1 MCLDPK
7 HLNQVTRD
15 QHYKLP
21 TAEELFSEMHNA
33 TFSRKLYAS
42 SGYWQIKVEK
52 ESSKLLTYCNWSF
65 PAAQQRNNTGL
76 RGDKKIII
84 SGLTLDQLDIHIE
97 QFESQVWNY
106 IRTSV
111 FLEQPN

>member
-1 MCLDPK
+1 MFKFFDNSWKIALKKIRMCLDPK

-42 SGYWQIKVEK
+42 SGY
-52 ESSKLLTYCNWSF
+52 
-65 PAAQQRNNTGL
+65 
-76 RGDKKIII
+76 
-84 SGLTLDQLDIHIE
+84 
-97 QFESQVWNY
+97 
-106 IRTSV
+106 
-111 FLEQPN
+111 